1 MEEQFRYEK
10 YRQTYRLRDIEACLD
25 ETPIEFFIEL
35 EGEADGI
42 EEAIRDLELTRDRT
56 LSLDYTTLDANHRRR
71 FLAAPRFMVFPEDRQ
86 PR

>member
-1 MEEQFRYEK
+1 MEEQFRCEK

-25 ETPIEFFIEL
+25 QTPIGFFIEL

-42 EEAIRDLELTRDRT
+42 EQAIRDLKLSMDRA
-56 LSLDYTTLDANHRRR
+56 LSLGYPTLYANRRRR
-71 FLAAPRFMVFPEDRQ
+71 FPAAPRFMVFPEDRQ